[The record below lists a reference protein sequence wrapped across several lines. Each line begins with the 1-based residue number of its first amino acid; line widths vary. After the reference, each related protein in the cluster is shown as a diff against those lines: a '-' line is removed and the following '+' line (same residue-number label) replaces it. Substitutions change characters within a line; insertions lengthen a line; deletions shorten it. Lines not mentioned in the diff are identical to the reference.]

1 MRYIGLGLVFTL
13 CFASCKKKS
22 VDPFSYEGLLKK
34 NSGVLLA
41 SINGKPWMSNIVLAS
56 YGNDGKHISIH
67 SAYFENGLERQSLN
81 FNSLDPTRSNQTIYS
96 NFIHTW
102 GDNYISRNSDSLQAA
117 FYLSQGDAEENS
129 YQVIDSGIN
138 NYFHIDSY
146 NPATTEI
153 SGSFQVA
160 MYRWK
165 SNDKPRTQGFPDT
178 LRIAD
183 GKFSVRLM
191 NYN

>member
-117 FYLSQGDAEENS
+117 FYLSQGDAE
-129 YQVIDSGIN
+129 
-138 NYFHIDSY
+138 
-146 NPATTEI
+146 I